1 MHLFETLA
9 RFSSLHIVVYDFVAK
24 GAKMLMNRIF
34 PRLMLVL
41 FTLLKPKISYM
52 KNLKKDANTRLFSHV
67 AGFLACRLKRYKAQ
81 EVLRFHRFWQDF

>member
-24 GAKMLMNRIF
+24 VAKMLMNPIF

-52 KNLKKDANTRLFSHV
+52 KNLKKDANTRLFCHV
-67 AGFLACRLKRYKAQ
+67 AGFLACCLLKRQAQ
-81 EVLRFHRFWQDF
+81 DVQQVFVLG

>member
-9 RFSSLHIVVYDFVAK
+9 RFSSLHIVVYDFVTK
-24 GAKMLMNRIF
+24 FAKMLMNPIF

-52 KNLKKDANTRLFSHV
+52 KNLKKDANTRLFCHV
-67 AGFLACRLKRYKAQ
+67 AGFLACCLLKRQAQ
-81 EVLRFHRFWQDF
+81 DIQQVFVLG